1 MSGDPE
7 QEYFVDGMVEDIITG
22 LSRIKWVFVIA
33 RNSSFVYKG
42 RSVDVRQVG
51 RELGVRYVLEGSV
64 RKSGNRVRITGQLIE
79 AETGTHLW
87 ADRYDGTLDE
97 VFDLQDR
104 ITASVVGVVE
114 PNLRRAEIER
124 ARRKR
129 PDNLGAYDLYLRALP
144 LCASAM
150 PEDAGLAIGLLEQ
163 ALKLDTNYAAAHA
176 WLAWCLEARF
186 ARGGFVATDRIEGV
200 RHARLAL
207 THGGDDPTALS
218 HAALVILHLD
228 HDFVTASSAIER
240 ALALNDSSAAA
251 FYTGAH
257 IHAYSGDPAIAEDYA
272 NRAFR
277 LSPFDPQLFHGYE
290 SLGCVRL
297 RAKRYEEAA
306 SFFVRAVQANPRF
319 SFLHAYLAG
328 ALAMAGRTEDS
339 KVAARRLLELEP
351 DFRVQPIIAMLG
363 GFPRLELTNELVAG
377 WRKAGLPE

>member
-1 MSGDPE
+1 M
-7 QEYFVDGMVEDIITG
+7 
-22 LSRIKWVFVIA
+22 
-33 RNSSFVYKG
+33 
-42 RSVDVRQVG
+42 
-51 RELGVRYVLEGSV
+51 
-64 RKSGNRVRITGQLIE
+64 
-79 AETGTHLW
+79 
-87 ADRYDGTLDE
+87 
-97 VFDLQDR
+97 
-104 ITASVVGVVE
+104 
-114 PNLRRAEIER
+114 
-124 ARRKR
+124 
-129 PDNLGAYDLYLRALP
+129 
-144 LCASAM
+144 
-150 PEDAGLAIGLLEQ
+150 
-163 ALKLDTNYAAAHA
+163 
-176 WLAWCLEARF
+176 
-186 ARGGFVATDRIEGV
+186 

-207 THGGDDPTALS
+207 THSGDDPTALS

-290 SLGCVRL
+290 SLGCIRL

-306 SFFVRAVQANPRF
+306 SFFARASQANPRF

-363 GFPRLELTNELVAG
+363 GFPRPELTNELVAG